1 MFHAL
6 LGLGITLSLMIGM
19 FGALFI
25 GRGLGRRRLAQS
37 STEEAGETGTGAL
50 DGVVF
55 ALLGLLL
62 AFTYSSA
69 SSRLDERRQLIVSEA
84 NAIGTAYLRIDLLP
98 AEAQPELKGLFYLY
112 TRSRLDTY
120 QRLPDVEAA
129 KESFDQS
136 MLLQTKIWSTAMK
149 AGASMQDPAP
159 LLLVTP
165 ALNEMFDIATSRV
178 AAFRMHQPAVVF
190 VMLLGLA
197 LACAFLA
204 GLNSAKVGA
213 DALHSAVFV
222 TAVTAAVFVI
232 LDMEFPR
239 VGFIR
244 VDDFDSIIEA
254 VLAGMK

>member
-1 MFHAL
+1 MSHVLA
-6 LGLGITLSLMIGM
+6 GLGITLGLMIGM
-19 FGALFI
+19 FGALQA
-25 GRGLGRRRLAQS
+25 GRRLGLRRLAGA
-37 STEEAGETGTGAL
+37 STEGGGENGTGTL

-69 SSRLDERRQLIVSEA
+69 SSRFEERRQLIVQEA

-98 AEAQPELKGLFYLY
+98 AEAQPELRGLFYLY

-120 QRLPDVEAA
+120 HRLPDVEAA

-136 MLLQTKIWSTAMK
+136 MLLQAKIWSTAMK

-190 VMLLGLA
+190 IMLAA
-197 LACAFLA
+197 LAVAASLLA
-204 GLNSAKVGA
+204 GLNSARTGG
-213 DALHSAVFV
+213 DSLHSTIFV
-222 TAVTAAVFVI
+222 VAVTAAIFVI

-244 VDDFDSIIEA
+244 VDEFDSIIEA